1 MKSFLVMSLLAAVAF
16 LTGGPRS
23 SAQQPKVEQR
33 PWGSM
38 RLQKWEYATLNYI
51 ENDAGSV
58 AAWINPKDR
67 FTAKS
72 KARHHESLTKINKDL
87 GGKEEV
93 GIFDVCIL
101 LTRIGQ
107 DGWELVTHTR
117 TMDAPTK
124 GTQTFTWT
132 FKRPVGVERQ
142 AK

>member
-1 MKSFLVMSLLAAVAF
+1 MKSFVMMSFLAAAAI
-16 LTGGPRS
+16 LTSGLRS
-23 SAQQPKVEQR
+23 GAQQPK
-33 PWGSM
+33 G
-38 RLQKWEYATLNYI
+38 LQKWEYATLNYI

-58 AAWINPKDR
+58 ASWINPKDR

-87 GGKEEV
+87 GGKEGV

-107 DGWELVTHTR
+107 DGWELVTHTK
-117 TMDAPTK
+117 TMDR

>member
-1 MKSFLVMSLLAAVAF
+1 MKTFVGLTLLASFAF
-16 LTGGPRS
+16 LASGPRS
-23 SAQQPKVEQR
+23 GAQQPK
-33 PWGSM
+33 GS
-38 RLQKWEYATLNYI
+38 QKWEYATLNYS
-51 ENDAGSV
+51 ENETGSF

-87 GGKEEV
+87 GGKEDV

-107 DGWELVTHTR
+107 DGWELVTHTK
-117 TMDAPTK
+117 TMDR
-124 GTQTFTWT
+124 GTQIFTWT
-132 FKRPVGVERQ
+132 FKRPAAPKDKGERQ

>member
-1 MKSFLVMSLLAAVAF
+1 MRSFVMMSFLAAVAF
-16 LTGGPRS
+16 LTSGPRS
-23 SAQQPKVEQR
+23 GAQQPK
-33 PWGSM
+33 G
-38 RLQKWEYATLNYI
+38 LQKWEYATLNYI
-51 ENDAGSV
+51 EDTTGSF
-58 AAWINPKDR
+58 AAWINPKVR

-87 GGKEEV
+87 GGKEGV

-107 DGWELVTHTR
+107 DGWELVTHTK
-117 TMDAPTK
+117 TMDR